1 MRRWIRP
8 LLFTLK
14 SSQWVKASWG
24 DFMELRWEVAWS
36 DGAQH
41 HPLGECRRL
50 SVRGPNSGTWH
61 RWEAWP
67 SNAAEP
73 LKPPH
78 STLLGAGREL
88 ARRAGKEI

>member
-14 SSQWVKASWG
+14 GSRFVDSPSG
-24 DFMELRWEVAWS
+24 GYTELRWEVAWS
-36 DGAQH
+36 DGAAH
-41 HPLGECRRL
+41 HPVGECRRL
-50 SVRGPNSGTWH
+50 SIRGPNSGTWH

-67 SNAAEP
+67 PGATEP

-78 STLLGAGREL
+78 TTLLGAGREL
-88 ARRAGKEI
+88 ARRSGKGG